1 MGTFCGKLN
10 ALTFSINPNC
20 NNKNNLLTLKVQ
32 VIVNYIIVNN
42 TDINGAILLYSYE
55 IERSI
60 MLRIIISYALFI
72 LIVGCGDAIIK
83 DSRAGI
89 EFNEPSKES
98 ILDGY

>member
-1 MGTFCGKLN
+1 
-10 ALTFSINPNC
+10 
-20 NNKNNLLTLKVQ
+20 
-32 VIVNYIIVNN
+32 
-42 TDINGAILLYSYE
+42 
-55 IERSI
+55 

-98 ILDGY
+98 ILEAINRVRGRSVDCHDGIWIERCSSSTHVWSEQLYRSAYRQSLDLATM